1 MEVQMPTMRPM
12 KRLTA
17 LSRGARLRLLGALA
31 TVGAL
36 AVVALPGGPVAGA
49 TTPTNV
55 YDQANL
61 VSDIPGVARITDPN
75 LVNPWGMSGG
85 PTTPLWISDNG
96 TNVSTLYTGGVGG
109 TIPAIVP
116 LVVSI
121 PDGAPTGTV
130 FNPTNDFVVH
140 ATGTS
145 APARFIFVSESGTL
159 SAWSPTVV
167 SATTQAQVEFSS
179 PDAVYKGLAIATTAH
194 GTRLYAANFH
204 EGRIDVFNS
213 RFAPVKRSRGFI
225 DPGIPAGFAPFDV
238 QELGGSLYVTYAM
251 QDAAKHDD
259 VAGPGNGFVD
269 VYDTSGHLL
278 RRLISQ
284 GNLNSPWGLALAP
297 SGFGAFSN
305 DLLVGN
311 FGDGAIHAYDPNTG
325 ALEGQLT
332 NADGNAIAIDGL
344 WGLRFGNGV
353 TGTPT
358 TLLFTAGIAAEAHG
372 LFGEITLH
380 S

>member
-1 MEVQMPTMRPM
+1 MLMMRPI
-12 KRLTA
+12 KRLTGF
-17 LSRGARLRLLGALA
+17 SWHARLRWLGAIATLGALA
-31 TVGAL
+31 
-36 AVVALPGGPVAGA
+36 AVAVPGGATAGA
-49 TTPTNV
+49 AGASNV

-85 PTTPLWISDNG
+85 PTTPLWIADNG
-96 TNVSTLYTGGVGG
+96 ANVATLYSGGVGG

-130 FNPTNDFVVH
+130 FNATSDFVIH
-140 ATGTS
+140 QGDTT
-145 APARFIFVSESGTL
+145 APARFIFVSENGKLT
-159 SAWSPTVV
+159 AWTPTTPL
-167 SATTQAQVEFSS
+167 TTEAQVEFSS
-179 PDAVYKGLAIATTAH
+179 DDAVYKGLAIASTAH
-194 GTRLYAANFH
+194 GTFLYAANFH
-204 EGRIDVFNS
+204 EARIDVFNS
-213 RFAPVKRSRGFI
+213 HFAPVKLSGRFTDES
-225 DPGIPAGFAPFDV
+225 IPAGFAPFDI
-238 QELGGSLYVTYAM
+238 QQLGGSLYVTYAM
-251 QDAAKHDD
+251 QNAARHDD

-278 RRLISQ
+278 RRLISH
-284 GNLNSPWGLALAP
+284 GDLNSPWGLALAP
-297 SGFGAFSN
+297 AGFGAFSN

-325 ALEGQLT
+325 ALAGQLT
-332 NADGNAIAIDGL
+332 NADGNPIVIDGL

-358 TLLFTAGIAAEAHG
+358 TLLFTAGIAKEAHG
-372 LFGEITLH
+372 LFGEITAH